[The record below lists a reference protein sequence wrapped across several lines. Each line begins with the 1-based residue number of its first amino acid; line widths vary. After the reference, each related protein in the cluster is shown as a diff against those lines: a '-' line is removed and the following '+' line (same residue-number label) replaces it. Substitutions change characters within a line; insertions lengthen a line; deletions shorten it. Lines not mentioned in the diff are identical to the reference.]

1 MIKNYLREKHQI
13 SNYQIAQIEFL
24 FKTIFSEFSKI
35 MIIGLLFHN
44 QLEAYLFAL
53 CIMLFMRCSTGGLHF
68 YTYFSCLSAT
78 VVYLW
83 LAIALLPNLE
93 LSYYL
98 QFPVLL
104 ISMLICYFVGPV
116 VSKYRPAPSPRH
128 FRHCRNIC
136 CIGICLYML
145 ILYIIPSNRLLIIG
159 LWVIILHSLQLVV
172 AKILKKGGSPG

>member
-68 YTYFSCLSAT
+68 YTYFLKGLFILSSGKYHLIQLPVRYGCLSMAGNCAVTKFGT
-78 VVYLW
+78 VILSTVPCFIDQHANL
-83 LAIALLPNLE
+83 LFCGTCSIQIPPRTIAPP
-93 LSYYL
+93 
-98 QFPVLL
+98 F
-104 ISMLICYFVGPV
+104 
-116 VSKYRPAPSPRH
+116 
-128 FRHCRNIC
+128 
-136 CIGICLYML
+136 
-145 ILYIIPSNRLLIIG
+145 
-159 LWVIILHSLQLVV
+159 
-172 AKILKKGGSPG
+172 